1 MSLIDQVGTQLTSN
15 LSSFA
20 TVGLA
25 WTSKPVA
32 DFDDELPAAWY
43 YLSSIRSETSPYDN
57 VTIQPAE
64 YEVTV
69 LMVCAVE
76 SLEGLMAELKAAL
89 VGFQPTDAAFE
100 AFEHVSGDALDVN
113 ESIVWW
119 RDVFAVRNYRE

>member
-20 TVGLA
+20 TIGQA
-25 WTSKPVA
+25 WTSKPIA
-32 DFDDELPAAWY
+32 DFDAELPAALF
-43 YLSSIRSETSPYDN
+43 YLSGIQSETSPYDN

-69 LMVCAVE
+69 LLVCAVDAIE
-76 SLEGLMAELKAAL
+76 NLMDELSAAL
-89 VGFQPTDAAFE
+89 VGFEPTGAAFE
-100 AFEHVSGDALDVN
+100 AFEHVSGSALVIK